1 MKKAKYFSA
10 VWCGPCKVFKPIMK
24 ELSDEGYDIEF
35 IDGDENQDL
44 AVQYNIRSVPTTI
57 ILEGESFSY
66 HETDRIV
73 GVRSKQ
79 EMIKILA

>member
-44 AVQYNIRSVPTTI
+44 AVQYNIRPVPTTI
-57 ILEGESFSY
+57 IEEDGEEVS
-66 HETDRIV
+66 RIV
-73 GVRSKQ
+73 GVKTKE
-79 EMIKILA
+79 EMVKELS